1 MTDAELLTRWYLILG
16 IAAVLVIVVAVLLIT
31 ILVTARR
38 IEQNAARSLR
48 AVRKIVDN
56 TEVIWQLDTTNAVA
70 WQLREAARSI
80 RRRAE
85 EIAEALR
92 SPAGRGGV

>member
-56 TEVIWQLDTTNAVA
+56 TAVIWQLDTTNAVA

-92 SPAGRGGV
+92 APAGRGGV